1 MSRGGQSSAPQ
12 ARAGDAPS
20 APLKEAPPQTGTRD
34 IVRVKFAAFGPGPQ
48 GQETK
53 PSRELTRAQA
63 ELGLD
68 PLGHGV
74 LIHGKFLVPWPNI
87 YYLEY
92 A

>member
-1 MSRGGQSSAPQ
+1 MSKGGQQGLAAGAQ
-12 ARAGDAPS
+12 RAGEALALAAPR
-20 APLKEAPPQTGTRD
+20 AVGARD

-74 LIHGKFLVPWPNI
+74 LIHGKFLVPWSNI